1 MLNMYTYIKKYSD
14 WNDTN
19 GIFFFVLVD
28 QHQKGHGETQLEGM
42 SSQKEELN
50 SLVSELKHDNDQL
63 QTALN
68 ESQLSKEAVVRNY
81 EKVISEKEQI
91 FSRLLEKLNEKD
103 CRAEK
108 MQEFVQ
114 NLKESYEEAVFEQ
127 DENIVQ
133 LMVCFILKCNWFW
146 VITYLK

>member
-1 MLNMYTYIKKYSD
+1 
-14 WNDTN
+14 
-19 GIFFFVLVD
+19 
-28 QHQKGHGETQLEGM
+28 M

-50 SLVSELKHDNDQL
+50 SLVNELKHDNDQL

-68 ESQLSKEAVVRNY
+68 ECQLSKEAVVRNY

-91 FSRLLEKLNEKD
+91 FSRLLEKLNEND

-114 NLKESYEEAVFEQ
+114 NLKESYEETVFEQ

-133 LMVCFILKCNWFW
+133 LMVCFILKCYGCL
-146 VITYLK
+146 VTT